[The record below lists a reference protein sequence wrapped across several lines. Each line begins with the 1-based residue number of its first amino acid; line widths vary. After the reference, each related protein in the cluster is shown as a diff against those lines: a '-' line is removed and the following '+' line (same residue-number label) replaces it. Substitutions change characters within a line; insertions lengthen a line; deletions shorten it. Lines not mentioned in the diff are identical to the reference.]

1 MSNLPHT
8 IREINAL
15 GDEKRREIYRQLV
28 PNWLTKDYQIGDINN
43 PTILS
48 LIAPERSR
56 AVELALR
63 RYDTERDPV
72 LYINMADTF
81 NHQILVLL
89 VIVNDPNSER
99 YSIDVDLQGN
109 NTNFGT
115 TSRNIPAEVAAKQA
129 GLAPGQIRRGL
140 RAFKRSV
147 PVFEDFIAGFLE
159 KHFSNDWEVKYQ
171 KSEMNLTDEY
181 AFRMQ
186 HDIFLTSKLLPSR
199 QIIVDTKYK
208 LRGDFKSDNK
218 RGISQSDMYQMASYA
233 LRRGC
238 TEVLLLYPNQSDQ
251 LLPEDHFTI
260 SSGFNKDHKINIT
273 AAEIPFWSSN
283 THSDIPW
290 KLHSRLAELLS
301 RKEPITFPST

>member
-147 PVFEDFIAGFLE
+147 PVFEDFIARMGHELFLIEPLSYHNAIVFERYGFNYIRGLKDMHE
-159 KHFSNDWEVKYQ
+159 IHAEFQPQRFLSGRLSEDSEFRSQNAANSIRGRSWAIHDGILGHSFTGFQMYKMIGKH
-171 KSEMNLTDEY
+171 
-181 AFRMQ
+181 A
-186 HDIFLTSKLLPSR
+186 
-199 QIIVDTKYK
+199 
-208 LRGDFKSDNK
+208 
-218 RGISQSDMYQMASYA
+218 GIS
-233 LRRGC
+233 
-238 TEVLLLYPNQSDQ
+238 
-251 LLPEDHFTI
+251 
-260 SSGFNKDHKINIT
+260 T
-273 AAEIPFWSSN
+273 APDVAW
-283 THSDIPW
+283 
-290 KLHSRLAELLS
+290 
-301 RKEPITFPST
+301 